1 MTIDPTQTRGPARAG
16 FTLPEAVMAMVIL
29 GIAAAGVMLPFS
41 AGASAQ
47 AEGVHK
53 TLAANL
59 ANDLMERIATKP
71 FHDPDGSPYDYLPGP
86 EAGEATVADFDNVDD
101 FDGYVEAQGQVLDAG
116 GVVITDPMYA
126 NFSRQVTCG
135 YVYVPQQNPPTA
147 SPNFIL
153 VSVEVRY
160 QGRATVTISRLVSE

>member
-1 MTIDPTQTRGPARAG
+1 MTIDRTQTRGPARAG

-47 AEGVHK
+47 AQGVHK
-53 TLAANL
+53 TLATTL

-71 FHDPDGSPYDYLPGP
+71 FHDPDGSSYDYLPGP
-86 EAGEATVADFDNVDD
+86 EAGEATIAGFDNVDD
-101 FDGYVEAQGQVLDAG
+101 FDGYTESQGQVLDAG
-116 GVVITDPMYA
+116 AVAFTDPIYS
-126 NFSRQVTCG
+126 NFSRKVTCG

-153 VSVEVRY
+153 VSVEVDY
-160 QGRATVTISRLVSE
+160 QGRPIVTVSRLVSE

>member
-1 MTIDPTQTRGPARAG
+1 MTIDPIQTRGPARAG

-29 GIAAAGVMLPFS
+29 GIAAAGVLLPFS

-59 ANDLMERIATKP
+59 ANDLMERIATRP
-71 FHDPDGSPYDYLPGP
+71 FHDPDGSSHDYLPGP
-86 EAGEATVADFDNVDD
+86 EAGEATIADFDNIDD
-101 FDGYVEAQGQVLDAG
+101 FDGYVEAQGQVSDASA
-116 GVVITDPMYA
+116 VVITDPMYA

-153 VSVEVRY
+153 VSVEVHY
-160 QGRATVTISRLVSE
+160 QGRPVVTVSRLVSE